1 MIERIKFF
9 ENKEKSE
16 QDIKSNFKRQITST
30 DFTMKLLKFDPLIRN
45 REKEEKKEQIIPKK
59 LDMNRYPLN
68 MNAQIKRANTVIE
81 FKQMNKINIEKH
93 MSNMKEEITKKIQYE
108 NPKILVK
115 TISIEEYLQKLYSSN
130 KKVTII
136 KRKIPKKLNTEE
148 ILNNMIENNKAKNTI
163 NEDFNENDFDNL
175 YIRKRSHTVSDAL
188 LNMKKKEEEKKLI
201 EEEKKKILEERKR
214 REEERKRIE
223 EERKRKE
230 EEERKRREEEQRIQR
245 EKDRIKYEE
254 EKEKRRKEEEERKRK
269 EEEERKRREE
279 EQRIQREKDKIKYE
293 EEERKRRKKEEEE
306 RKRREEEERKR
317 REEEEKKKKEE
328 DEKLK
333 IQILKKLNK
342 KEEDFTEY
350 EIKKLIENERY
361 LKTIEDYNKIK
372 YIEPNSDSEGKDIQF
387 TFEEINQISTE
398 PLENLE
404 VTETG
409 KIIALI
415 RNYISKIIIYKEN
428 TYQEEN
434 CIILESKVNS
444 ISYKNN
450 NIYCALDEP
459 NDNILII
466 SLDNYDDR
474 IYLNGHNCSVTDITL
489 TSYGYMISTDIK
501 GTIVC
506 WKNNEV
512 KKKSYDFHNYINTI
526 TEVRESQQQIA
537 ILSFKEEK
545 IKFYDLRYSTLD
557 CIETIP
563 DIKGSGHKYNM
574 LKLNNNILAV
584 AGTYIYIIE
593 LNTLILTNRI
603 NCIFANITISNFLF
617 NQIGYFFVSQSNDFE
632 KGTLGYYCYNINN
645 WVLLEYNTLVKLAS
659 KSKCHDDFITS
670 IKQIDSKTI
679 VTGSYDG
686 KIKFWNLKELN
697 K

>member
-9 ENKEKSE
+9 EKKEKSE

-230 EEERKRREEEQRIQR
+230 EEERKRREEEERIQR
-245 EKDRIKYEE
+245 EKDKIKYEE
-254 EKEKRRKEEEERKRK
+254 EKEKRRKEEEERKR
-269 EEEERKRREE
+269 
-279 EQRIQREKDKIKYE
+279 
-293 EEERKRRKKEEEE
+293 KEEEE

-537 ILSFKEEK
+537 ILSFIEEK

-563 DIKGSGHKYNM
+563 D
-574 LKLNNNILAV
+574 
-584 AGTYIYIIE
+584 
-593 LNTLILTNRI
+593 
-603 NCIFANITISNFLF
+603 
-617 NQIGYFFVSQSNDFE
+617 
-632 KGTLGYYCYNINN
+632 
-645 WVLLEYNTLVKLAS
+645 
-659 KSKCHDDFITS
+659 
-670 IKQIDSKTI
+670 
-679 VTGSYDG
+679 
-686 KIKFWNLKELN
+686 LKEVDL
-697 K
+697 KIIC